1 MKADPIPEEGRVR
14 IVESDSTRKERLE
27 KFFTG
32 WDVTHSVS
40 VNNKPNRE
48 RTYSDDKPSKMILP

>member
-1 MKADPIPEEGRVR
+1 MKAEPILEEGRVR

-27 KFFTG
+27 KFFTE

-40 VNNKPNRE
+40 VGENPNRE
-48 RTYSDDKPSKMILP
+48 RTYSEDKPN